1 MFGDLRI
8 RCFAGDFR
16 DLYGSS
22 PWSIE
27 LLDDHAGHGNWMIL
41 GGKKSTTWEDQ

>member
-27 LLDDHAGHGNWMIL
+27 LLDDHAGRNWMIL